1 MLRRVAL
8 MLSLVGVMPA
18 SSQGLR
24 HALMIFSHSSLA
36 KRLGTSPL
44 LRMLLM
50 SSTKAS
56 MTI

>member
-1 MLRRVAL
+1 MRRVAL